1 MKYISSKTGGRLA
14 KFVDVVS
21 WDNYPTWHRKQERL
35 TAMDTGIQHDIMRSM
50 KKAPFL
56 LMESCPSPT
65 NWQPVNKL
73 RRPGMVEAASL
84 QAVAHG
90 SDSVLYFQ
98 IRKGR
103 GGFEKFHGAVIDHY
117 GKEDDRTYQE
127 CCQVGEDLIRLS
139 ECNHTWVKADA
150 AVIFDW
156 ENWWAI
162 DESKGP
168 RNQGM
173 YYKETVEKS
182 YYAFRKQGLNV
193 DVLDMEQSIE
203 GYRIVAA
210 PLVYMF
216 RAGFEA
222 KVRKFVEEG
231 GIFILTYWSGVV
243 DENDLCFLGGTPGG
257 LMDVM
262 GLRSTEIDGLY
273 DGESNYL
280 CPVQG
285 NGNADMLSR
294 NYRCEHLCQLVE
306 VSTAVPLM
314 VYKDEFYQGTPALT
328 VNQYGKGKA
337 YYICADAEQSFYDD
351 LYQNICAEAGLKAP
365 IPCSVPEG
373 VEVTTRE
380 SEDTQYIFIQNY
392 NRTDV
397 KLPIRVNDY
406 EVIFQ
411 SEGVETGGAITLR
424 KFNTVVLKNRK

>member
-1 MKYISSKTGGRLA
+1 
-14 KFVDVVS
+14 
-21 WDNYPTWHRKQERL
+21 
-35 TAMDTGIQHDIMRSM
+35 
-50 KKAPFL
+50 
-56 LMESCPSPT
+56 
-65 NWQPVNKL
+65 
-73 RRPGMVEAASL
+73 MVEAASL

-139 ECNHTWVKADA
+139 ECNHTSVKADA

-294 NYRCEHLCQLVE
+294 NYRCDHLCQLVE

-411 SEGVETGGAITLR
+411 SEGVKTGGAITLR